1 MMGLSTVVNVLPIR
15 QLGVT
20 LLYGDVPRP
29 LLHPVENPLV
39 NNRLKL
45 PGKEDLP
52 VASGLQLGP
61 VLGEEIIGTAATPVH
76 DVFVLTLAPLLPLPV
91 GQVEVV
97 VDVGHAEVG
106 VTQHRVE
113 ERLRRQESV
122 GEDRPETR
130 DELVTGVDNIVGELF
145 IETNPVRAAV
155 NADPGGKS
163 PGPQS
168 PHVSLALEECLVQS
182 LLLDKLLLLPAV
194 TLHEVALPV
203 VGEELHQLLLGL
215 K

>member
-1 MMGLSTVVNVLPIR
+1 MGLSTVVNVLPIR

-91 GQVEVV
+91 GEVQVV
-97 VDVGHAEVG
+97 VDVRLAVLAVPQHLNKRKLRSQYQYFCHTNLLYRMEKALSREEG
-106 VTQHRVE
+106 VREQ
-113 ERLRRQESV
+113 RLQPC
-122 GEDRPETR
+122 D
-130 DELVTGVDNIVGELF
+130 
-145 IETNPVRAAV
+145 
-155 NADPGGKS
+155 
-163 PGPQS
+163 
-168 PHVSLALEECLVQS
+168 
-182 LLLDKLLLLPAV
+182 
-194 TLHEVALPV
+194 
-203 VGEELHQLLLGL
+203 
-215 K
+215 